1 MPARWSYMGEFRAL
15 LYPYGRARF
24 LSGREIPAVGEE
36 EMPEKLIVDAN
47 TMKRTLARLAHE
59 IIEQD
64 PDGEPL
70 YLVGIKR
77 RGVPLA
83 KRILENVEA
92 FSDIPVTLGA
102 LDITLYRDDLSE
114 RYSDAR
120 VTGSDIPFD
129 VNGKNIILID
139 DVIFTGRTVRAAM
152 DALIRLGRPAKI
164 QLLVMVDRGHRE
176 LPISA
181 NYVGKNIPTSRKEF
195 VSVRVTEI
203 DGRDEIVI
211 SSRD

>member
-1 MPARWSYMGEFRAL
+1 MPARWSYKGDFRAL
-15 LYPYGRARF
+15 LHPYGKARF
-24 LSGREIPAVGEE
+24 LSGREIPAVREG

-64 PDGEPL
+64 PNGEPL

-92 FSDIPVTLGA
+92 FSEIPVTLGA

-114 RYSDAR
+114 RYPDAR
-120 VTGSDIPFD
+120 VTDSDIPFD
-129 VNGKNIILID
+129 VNGRNIILVD

>member
-1 MPARWSYMGEFRAL
+1 MPARWSYRGVFRAL
-15 LYPYGRARF
+15 LHPYGEARF
-24 LSGREIPAVGEE
+24 LSGREIPAVREE

-64 PDGEPL
+64 PNGEPL

-92 FSDIPVTLGA
+92 FSEIPVTLGA

-114 RYSDAR
+114 RYPDAR
-120 VTGSDIPFD
+120 VTDSDIPFD
-129 VNGKNIILID
+129 VNGKNIILVD

-164 QLLVMVDRGHRE
+164 QRLVMVDRGHRE

>member
-1 MPARWSYMGEFRAL
+1 MPARWSYREIFRAL
-15 LYPYGRARF
+15 LHPYGKAHF
-24 LSGREIPAVGEE
+24 LSDREIPAVSEG

-64 PDGEPL
+64 PNGEPL

-92 FSDIPVTLGA
+92 FSEIPVTLGA

-114 RYSDAR
+114 RYPDAR
-120 VTGSDIPFD
+120 VTDSDIPFD
-129 VNGKNIILID
+129 VNGRNIILVD

>member
-1 MPARWSYMGEFRAL
+1 
-15 LYPYGRARF
+15 
-24 LSGREIPAVGEE
+24 
-36 EMPEKLIVDAN
+36 MPEKLIVDHE
-47 TMKRTLARLAHE
+47 TMKRTLARLSHE

-64 PDGEPL
+64 PEGEPL

-83 KRILENVEA
+83 GRILANIEK
-92 FSDIPVTLGA
+92 FSDIPVTLGE
-102 LDITLYRDDLSE
+102 LDITLYRDDLTE
-114 RYSDAR
+114 RYPDAKLS
-120 VTGSDIPFD
+120 GSDIPFD
-129 VNGKNIILID
+129 VNGKHIILVD

-211 SSRD
+211 SLRE